1 MGLIDEL
8 VTTVTPIV
16 LGEGRPFFTG
26 LKDRVPLVLK
36 ETRTF
41 SSGVVGLHYR
51 VKEANK

>member
-16 LGEGRPFFTG
+16 LGQGRPFFAG
-26 LKDRVPLVLK
+26 LRERVPLALK
-36 ETRTF
+36 ETRAF

-51 VKEANK
+51 VKGR